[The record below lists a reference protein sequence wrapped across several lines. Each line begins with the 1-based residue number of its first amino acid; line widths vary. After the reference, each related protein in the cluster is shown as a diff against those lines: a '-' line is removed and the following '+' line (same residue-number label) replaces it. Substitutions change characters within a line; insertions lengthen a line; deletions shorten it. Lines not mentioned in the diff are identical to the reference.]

1 MSAQLG
7 LVVWRVGVGVAGAA
21 QDGAALDA
29 GVEALFP
36 QGKALQGFEAVLLRG
51 AVNGCIP
58 QDHRASCMVENS
70 RVGGLAICVRAGV
83 LQFPCLAVPVVD
95 GSGGVV
101 TLVEVFEDA
110 G

>member
-7 LVVWRVGVGVAGAA
+7 LVVWRVGVGVAGTA

-51 AVNGCIP
+51 A
-58 QDHRASCMVENS
+58 
-70 RVGGLAICVRAGV
+70 
-83 LQFPCLAVPVVD
+83 AV
-95 GSGGVV
+95 
-101 TLVEVFEDA
+101 
-110 G
+110 